1 MNIFKLLC
9 GIKLLLLLLVT
20 VPALLTSAGSSHAA
34 SSPTITTT
42 TTTTTTNISLASFE
56 LLLASFVGLLSF
68 VVVSYIAP
76 KKQIR
81 SLQSCVASLSIFAL
95 AAHRHPALIF
105 TFINP
110 LKVLNTPLKWCCFLF
125 LKVGAL
131 SLLDQIVLKVVKKIF
146 NPKRLQFRVEH
157 PGVVGLVTLEWI
169 DYLYLSINQVIE

>member
-20 VPALLTSAGSSHAA
+20 VPALFTSAGSSHAA

-42 TTTTTTNISLASFE
+42 TTTTTTISRASFE
-56 LLLASFVGLLSF
+56 FLLASFVGLLSF

-76 KKQIR
+76 KKQMR

-95 AAHRHPALIF
+95 AAHRHPALVF
-105 TFINP
+105 TFMNP

-131 SLLDQIVLKVVKKIF
+131 SLLDQIVLKVVKKIL
-146 NPKRLQFRVEH
+146 NPPRLQFRVEH
-157 PGVVGLVTLEWI
+157 PGVVGLVSLEWI